1 MLKPSDRTASAPG
14 AVNSQFGNSQFLMS
28 LTGSVLRTIRRH
40 SMLPQGGRVAVALSG
55 GPDSVALLH
64 LLRELETQGELVLA
78 GAAHFNHRL
87 RGAASDNDEAFC
99 RELAASL
106 GLPLEVGAGDVRALA
121 SREKRSIEDAARRTR
136 YEFLAHAAQWLSAGA
151 VAVGHSRD
159 DQAETFLL
167 RVLRGSGTRGLGGIR
182 PKAGIFVRPLIDI
195 PREALRQFA
204 ADRGLTFRDD
214 ATNADVAV
222 PRNRIRH
229 ELLPYLEREFS
240 PGIVEVLARE
250 AALARDDEDRLQ
262 SEAIDLAASIVLVT
276 TDPAADRPIGQ
287 SARIKVQ
294 VDGHALRSLHPAL
307 ASRVARQALQHLAGE
322 RFVGFDHVERFLAFV
337 RAADTGS
344 ALSLPGQQAR
354 LLGPSGRVGKAAT
367 GCQREGGVVV
377 LGPEPPRAAARRPG
391 GSASPHPSGREGGNS
406 FRIPLSIPGE
416 ILLGPQRLVVSAE
429 RTAGSG
435 ESRGPAEPGEALLA
449 WVSGCREPLTVRS
462 RLPGDRFQPPGLG
475 GRSKKLQDYLVDRKV
490 ARAVR
495 DSLPLVVDRDDRIV
509 WVVGHGVAEGFRAP
523 APSSGVILLKARR
536 LGGEV

>member
-1 MLKPSDRTASAPG
+1 
-14 AVNSQFGNSQFLMS
+14 MS

-40 SMLPQGGRVAVALSG
+40 SLLPPGGRVAVALSG

-64 LLRELETQGELVLA
+64 LLRELETQGELVVA

-87 RGAASDNDEAFC
+87 RGDASDDDEAFC

-121 SREKRSIEDAARRTR
+121 SREKRSIEDAARRMR
-136 YEFLAHAAQWLSAGA
+136 YEFLAHAAEQLGAAA
-151 VAVGHSRD
+151 VAIGHSRD

-195 PREALRQFA
+195 KREELRQFA
-204 ADRGLTFRDD
+204 ADRGLSFRDD
-214 ATNADVAV
+214 ATNADLAV

-250 AALARDDEDRLQ
+250 AALARNDDDRLE

-276 TDPAADRPIGQ
+276 TDSAADRFTGQ
-287 SARIKVQ
+287 SAHIRVQ
-294 VDGHALRSLHPAL
+294 VDAHALRSLHPAL
-307 ASRVARQALQHLAGE
+307 ASRVARQALHHLAGE
-322 RFVGFDHVERFLAFV
+322 RFVGFDHVDRFLAFV
-337 RAADTGS
+337 RGADAGS

-354 LLGPSGRVGKAAT
+354 LHGRSGRVQAA
-367 GCQREGGVVV
+367 GSWHPEGAVVV
-377 LGPEPPRAAARRPG
+377 LGPEPPRSAAREARGTVPPQRR
-391 GSASPHPSGREGGNS
+391 GSEDGNS

-416 ILLGPQRLVVSAE
+416 ILLAPQRLAVSAE
-429 RTAGSG
+429 RSGSG
-435 ESRGPAEPGEALLA
+435 ESGGSRGSGEDLLA
-449 WVSGCREPLTVRS
+449 LVSGCREPLTVRS
-462 RLPGDRFQPPGLG
+462 RMPGDRFDPPGLG

-490 ARAVR
+490 ARADR
-495 DSLPLVVDRDDRIV
+495 DFLPLVVDGDDRIV